1 MRLALG
7 ETHIVAENKEF
18 LNQNGVRLDA
28 FDTRGR
34 GGGLSIGLAR
44 AGTRETLLLE
54 QRRALTTVTGGEG
67 SIYRGID

>member
-1 MRLALG
+1 MAADDDLATI
-7 ETHIVAENKEF
+7 EMV
-18 LNQNGVRLDA
+18 DA